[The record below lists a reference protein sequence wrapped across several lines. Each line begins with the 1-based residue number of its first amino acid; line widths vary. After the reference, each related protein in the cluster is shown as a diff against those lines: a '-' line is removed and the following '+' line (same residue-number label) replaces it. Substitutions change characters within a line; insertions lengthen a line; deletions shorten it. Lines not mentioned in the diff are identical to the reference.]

1 MLSSKTLPGPS
12 LRARS
17 LTAPPHPTL
26 PPIPAA
32 RELARRLDSPSF
44 LLPPFPSLPFRIP
57 SLRPLP
63 SYLSTYH
70 PPRTFLPV
78 NLSIY
83 LSIYLSTPLPIYLP
97 PSACSRVPA
106 LPLARPS
113 GWCTKSRFPYPSQG
127 LFSFLSSPQALPD
140 ASRAFLLFFPFFMLI
155 RRDSN
160 PSPLCLPIHY
170 QFNAYA
176 NCAIAARLQI
186 QWFFCMLFI
195 CKSNSCP

>member
-1 MLSSKTLPGPS
+1 MKKKIVLSSKTLPGSS

-32 RELARRLDSPSF
+32 RDLARRLDPPSLSPS
-44 LLPPFPSLPFRIP
+44 LPPSLLFPSLLLPLP

-63 SYLSTYH
+63 T
-70 PPRTFLPV
+70 
-78 NLSIY
+78 Y
-83 LSIYLSTPLPIYLP
+83 LSIYVSIYLPTPIPIYLP
-97 PSACSRVPA
+97 PSRQP
-106 LPLARPS
+106 PS
-113 GWCTKSRFPYPSQG
+113 PYPPPGNPRAGVLTPSSHTLPKAFFLPSPRPKPSQI
-127 LFSFLSSPQALPD
+127 QA
-140 ASRAFLLFFPFFMLI
+140 AIFFVFFMLI

-160 PSPLCLPIHY
+160 PSPLCLPIYY

-176 NCAIAARLQI
+176 NCAIPARLQI